1 MNSAVKAKAE
11 SAQKVVSL
19 RSSIYELE
27 KRYMVTCEEHQLEAS
42 EYSTVLTKQIL
53 ALVKTIPTR
62 FTNIMASIAVLKNVA
77 TFYGLV
83 AGDSR
88 NEDEVETYDG
98 AIGLLRFVIAHG
110 DTCLERYNQIA
121 LGKEVGGESIDIET
135 IERNKYLIYAHF
147 EESRADKTI
156 D

>member
-11 SAQKVVSL
+11 SAQKVISL

-42 EYSTVLTKQIL
+42 EYSPVLKKQIL
-53 ALVKTIPTR
+53 ALVKTIPAH
-62 FTNIMASIAVLKNVA
+62 FTNIMACIAALKTVA

-88 NEDEVETYDG
+88 NEEGVETYDG
-98 AIGLLRFVIAHG
+98 TTIGLLRFVIAHG
-110 DTCLERYNQIA
+110 DTCL
-121 LGKEVGGESIDIET
+121 
-135 IERNKYLIYAHF
+135 
-147 EESRADKTI
+147 
-156 D
+156 